1 MAENEKKPG
10 AVGELKSGA
19 VAEPGAPSV
28 ATRDEENDSDRENHR
43 YRIAFLLILGLLIIV
58 VIPVINKN
66 YDNAADLAAIFSGWI
81 TSVVGFYFL
90 QQNTEK
96 AQQQTTIA
104 AKDAAEAR
112 KEVAGAAKK
121 QVNLASHAST
131 TSFKWKEMF
140 EEAYQSR
147 AFYEGLYEETE
158 KSKNIYK
165 GLYEE
170 AQTLINEMLQEL
182 DGDAGGDD

>member
-1 MAENEKKPG
+1 MELDENEQKPEAVGAEPAKPG
-10 AVGELKSGA
+10 A
-19 VAEPGAPSV
+19 P
-28 ATRDEENDSDRENHR
+28 TRDEEKDCDRENHR
-43 YRIAFLLILGLLIIV
+43 YHVALLLIGGLIFTIL
-58 VIPVINKN
+58 IPVAYKN
-66 YDNAADLAAIFSGWI
+66 YGDAGDLAAIFSGWI
-81 TSVVGFYFL
+81 GSVVGFYFL

-112 KEVAGAAKK
+112 KEVASVSKT

-131 TSFKWKEMF
+131 ASFKWRK
-140 EEAYQSR
+140 R
-147 AFYEGLYEETE
+147 AENYR
-158 KSKNIYK
+158 

-170 AQTLINEMLQEL
+170 AQTMINEMLKEL

>member
-1 MAENEKKPG
+1 MVENELKAKLGEKERGKPAKPG
-10 AVGELKSGA
+10 A
-19 VAEPGAPSV
+19 P
-28 ATRDEENDSDRENHR
+28 TRDEENDCDRENHR

-112 KEVAGAAKK
+112 KEVADSAKTS
-121 QVNLASHAST
+121 VNLVGVNEV
-131 TSFKWKEMF
+131 TSFEWKKKF
-140 EEAYQSR
+140 EEANQSR
-147 AFYEGLYEETE
+147 SIYEGLY
-158 KSKNIYK
+158 K
-165 GLYEE
+165 E
-170 AQTLINEMLQEL
+170 AQDMIKDLMEMK
-182 DGDAGGDD
+182 GGDD